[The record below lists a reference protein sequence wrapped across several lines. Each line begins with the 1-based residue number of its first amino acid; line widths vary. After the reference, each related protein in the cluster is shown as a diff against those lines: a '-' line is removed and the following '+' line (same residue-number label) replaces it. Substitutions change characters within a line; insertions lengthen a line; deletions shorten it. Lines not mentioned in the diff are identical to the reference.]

1 MPFQLFG
8 LEGLAPHGTC
18 LLWISQLFWT
28 HAASDTITAASY
40 ASISLSLVL
49 VIRKREE
56 ALLRRIGAFF
66 AAFIL
71 VCGSSHAMDIWTLWF
86 PDYGAQ
92 AMVKLTTATISV
104 VTAILL
110 WPLLPRILSL
120 PSTAQLEAA
129 NSALGQEIAER
140 RQAEATLAA
149 YADELKRNNNHLEQT
164 LNRLEQTQSQLLQ
177 SEKMASLGG
186 LVAGIAHEI
195 NTPVGNGVT
204 VASSL
209 SELARRFQQRIT
221 GEAIKRSHL
230 ETFAA
235 DVEEAAGLLST
246 NLDAAAEL
254 VRSFKQVAADQ
265 ASSQRRPFDLHET
278 MAEIVATL
286 RPRFKRT
293 SFTIAIAIPA
303 GILMESYPGPLGQV
317 VTNLVTNSLNH
328 AFEGRE
334 QGEMTLAARRMEEG
348 RVILTYRDDGVGIP
362 PEFQERVFEP
372 FFTTRQGRGGTG
384 LGLHVVYNI
393 VTNVLGGAIT
403 LRSAAGQGAE
413 FIMDLPL
420 IAPNLVQERR
430 DG

>member
-8 LEGLAPHGTC
+8 IEGLAPHGTC

-28 HAASDTITAASY
+28 HATADALTALAY
-40 ASISLSLVL
+40 ASISVSLLV
-49 VIRKREE
+49 VIRKHDNP
-56 ALLRRIGAFF
+56 LLRRMGAFF

-92 AMVKLTTATISV
+92 ALVKVATAAVSVLTAV
-104 VTAILL
+104 LL
-110 WPLLPRILSL
+110 WPLMPRILAL
-120 PSTAQLEAA
+120 PSIAQLEAA
-129 NSALGQEIAER
+129 NGALGLEISER

-149 YADELKRNNNHLEQT
+149 YADELRRSNASLEQT
-164 LNRLEQTQSQLLQ
+164 LNRLDQTQAQLLQ

-195 NTPVGNGVT
+195 NTPVGNGIT

-209 SELARRFQQRIT
+209 TELARRFRRQFE

-230 ETFAA
+230 DSFAT

-246 NLDAAAEL
+246 NLETAADL
-254 VRSFKQVAADQ
+254 VQSFKQVAADQ
-265 ASSQRRPFDLHET
+265 TSSQRRRFDLGET
-278 MAEIVATL
+278 MEEIVATL

-293 SFTIAIAIPA
+293 SFVIHMDIPP
-303 GILMESYPGPLGQV
+303 GIILDSYPGPLGQV
-317 VTNLVTNSLNH
+317 VTNLVTNSLTH
-328 AFEGRE
+328 AFEGRAHVRMTVTATVE
-334 QGEMTLAARRMEEG
+334 DGE
-348 RVILTYRDDGVGIP
+348 RVVIRYGDDGTGIAR
-362 PEFQERVFEP
+362 ELRDRVFEP
-372 FFTTRQGRGGTG
+372 FFTTRQGKGGTG

-403 LRSAAGQGAE
+403 LRSATGEGVT
-413 FIMDLPL
+413 FVIDLPL
-420 IAPNLVQERR
+420 VAPILAAGNV
-430 DG
+430 

>member
-18 LLWISQLFWT
+18 LLWISELFWT
-28 HAASDTITAASY
+28 HAASDALISAAY
-40 ASISLSLVL
+40 ASISISMIL
-49 VIRKREE
+49 VIRKRED
-56 ALLRRIGAFF
+56 ALLRRVGAFF

-92 AMVKLTTATISV
+92 ALVKVATATVSV
-104 VTAILL
+104 MTAILL
-110 WPLLPRILSL
+110 WPLMPRILAL
-120 PSTAQLEAA
+120 PSIAQLEAA
-129 NSALGQEIAER
+129 NTALNVEIAER
-140 RQAEATLAA
+140 RQAEVRLAA
-149 YADELKRNNNHLEQT
+149 YADELKRSNRNLEQT
-164 LNRLEQTQSQLLQ
+164 LSRLDQTRTQLLH

-195 NTPVGNGVT
+195 NTPVGNGIT

-209 SELARRFQQRIT
+209 TELVKRFRLRIE

-246 NLDAAAEL
+246 NLETAAGL
-254 VRSFKQVAADQ
+254 VQSFKQVAADQ
-265 ASSQRRPFDLHET
+265 TSSQRRRFDLGET
-278 MAEIVATL
+278 MDEIVATL

-293 SFTIAIAIPA
+293 SFAIEIGIPP
-303 GILMESYPGPLGQV
+303 GIVMESYPGPLGQV
-317 VTNLVTNSLNH
+317 VTNLVTNSLLH

-334 QGEMTLAARRMEEG
+334 RGTMTLTAAMVGGE
-348 RVILTYRDDGVGIP
+348 RVTICYGDDGVGIP
-362 PEFQERVFEP
+362 RELRERVFEP
-372 FFTTRQGRGGTG
+372 FFTTRQGSGGTG

-393 VTNVLGGAIT
+393 ITNVLGGSIT
-403 LRSAAGQGAE
+403 LQSAVGEGVK
-413 FIMDLPL
+413 FIIDVPL
-420 IAPNLVQERR
+420 TAPTLVQSNA
-430 DG
+430 